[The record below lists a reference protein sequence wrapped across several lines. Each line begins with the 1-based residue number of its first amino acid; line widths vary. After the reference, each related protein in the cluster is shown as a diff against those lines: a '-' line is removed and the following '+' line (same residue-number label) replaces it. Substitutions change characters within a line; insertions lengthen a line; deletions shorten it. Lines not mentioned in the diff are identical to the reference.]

1 MKQLGGDFLA
11 QGAHGCAFYPALEC
25 KSRANK
31 KYPLGL
37 GKLFGD
43 PAEAVDESGF
53 NAIVKSFDPKFEFT
67 VPFYGKCTTVISKKV
82 EGIDRCD
89 ALEPGEVGE
98 EVPQLMYQY
107 GGFEIAEIFERP
119 EKHIGFVVDEIFLK
133 ILPVFEGISRMQKK
147 GYCHTDIKPPNMLY
161 NPVDGKIRLIDFGLM
176 SKLRSV
182 KYEPNLMQHVYH
194 YYPMECLIISKT
206 LAGQGAPSRKELTE
220 RFTSYKMAEN
230 VWYFLWKHNNA
241 KAQFAELLALDR
253 TALAAWDGFP
263 YGIDSYSLAI
273 TLLELYCNVTAD
285 VVKNDNFVVE
295 FVDKVLLPMVHLNPY
310 KRMLIDDAIVALKQV
325 FKKYGYGYGYAV
337 GTGGTRR
344 APPKRVQK

>member
-1 MKQLGGDFLA
+1 MKQKGGDFLA

-37 GKLFGD
+37 GKVFED
-43 PAEAVDESGF
+43 PAEAVDESRF

-82 EGIDRCD
+82 KGIDRCD
-89 ALEPGEVGE
+89 ALDATSGE

-119 EKHIGFVVDEIFLK
+119 ERHIGFVVDEIFLK

-147 GYCHTDIKPPNMLY
+147 GYSHTDIKPPNVLY
-161 NPVDGKIRLIDFGLM
+161 NPVDGKVRLIDFGLM
-176 SKLRSV
+176 SKLKMV

-194 YYPMECLIISKT
+194 YYPMECLIISRT
-206 LAGQGAPSRKELTE
+206 LAGQEPPSRKELAE
-220 RFTSYKMAEN
+220 RFTSYNMAEN
-230 VWYFLWKHNNA
+230 VWYFLWKNNNA

-285 VVKNDNFVVE
+285 VVKNNHFVVD
-295 FVDKVLLPMVHLNPY
+295 FVNQVLLPMVHLNPY
-310 KRMLIDDAIVALKQV
+310 KRMLIDDAIAVLKKV
-325 FKKYGYGYGYAV
+325 LTKYGYASAGA
-337 GTGGTRR
+337 GTGAGGRR
-344 APPKRVQK
+344 RGVKHVQK